1 MKYHVCF
8 AQYVKD
14 NVCVC
19 VFFLGGGGVER
30 ENIRLGISAHAFFI
44 SAI

>member
-14 NVCVC
+14 NVC
-19 VFFLGGGGVER
+19 LGGGGRGGGGR
-30 ENIRLGISAHAFFI
+30 ENIRLGISAHALFM